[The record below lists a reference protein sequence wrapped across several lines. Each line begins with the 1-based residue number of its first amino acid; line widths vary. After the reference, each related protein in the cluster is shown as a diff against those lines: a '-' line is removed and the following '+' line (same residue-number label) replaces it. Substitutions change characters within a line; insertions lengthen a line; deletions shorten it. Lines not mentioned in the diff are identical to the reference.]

1 LADPEARGWYR
12 WQGDSV
18 ILTLRVQPR
27 AKRDEISGLHGDA
40 LKVRITAPPVEG
52 AANSHL
58 VAWLAELFDVPR
70 SHVTLEAGETGR
82 NKRVR
87 IRSPGRLLQSRLE
100 QIAAE
105 HGA

>member
-1 LADPEARGWYR
+1 LAEPGWYR
-12 WQGDSV
+12 WQDDSV

-27 AKRDEISGLHGDA
+27 AKRDEVAGTYGDA

-52 AANSHL
+52 AANAHL

-70 SHVTLEAGETGR
+70 AHVSLESGETGR

-87 IRSPGRLLQSRLE
+87 IKTPRRLLQGMSLP
-100 QIAAE
+100 
-105 HGA
+105 